1 MTANDTTAGARNGI
15 MIDVHDVWKSF
26 GPLEVLT
33 GVSMQV
39 KRGASDVILGR
50 SGIGKS
56 VLLKSIVGLLV
67 PERGSIRVKGEE
79 VIGMKTAGLNA
90 LRKNIGYVF
99 QYAALYDS
107 LTVGE
112 NLEFPLRKH
121 TDAGE
126 REIRERVDE
135 QLELVDLADARDKM
149 PSELSGGMKKRVG
162 LARAVITRPE
172 IVLYDEPTA
181 GLDPIT
187 GRGISELILGLE
199 RQFGITSITVTHD
212 LECARTIADRIAILD
227 GGVFMHQGSF
237 DELRRNDDPLVRS
250 FFQSVA

>member
-1 MTANDTTAGARNGI
+1 MNGDGI
-15 MIDVHDVWKSF
+15 MIDVQDVWKGF
-26 GPLEVLT
+26 GDAEVLT
-33 GVSMQV
+33 GISMTV
-39 KRGASDVILGR
+39 HTGSSDVILGR

-79 VIGMKTAGLNA
+79 VIGLKSGDLN
-90 LRKNIGYVF
+90 RIRRNIGYVF

-107 LTVGE
+107 MTVGE

-121 TDAGE
+121 TTLTEA
-126 REIRERVDE
+126 EIRDRVVE
-135 QLELVDLADARDKM
+135 QLRLVGLEQAINKM
-149 PSELSGGMKKRVG
+149 PAELSGGMKKRVG

-187 GRGISELILGLE
+187 GRGISELILSLE

-212 LECARTIADRIAILD
+212 LECARTIADTIYILES
-227 GGVFMHQGSF
+227 GTFRHQGTF
-237 DELRRNDDPLVRS
+237 DTLRRNDDPEVRS